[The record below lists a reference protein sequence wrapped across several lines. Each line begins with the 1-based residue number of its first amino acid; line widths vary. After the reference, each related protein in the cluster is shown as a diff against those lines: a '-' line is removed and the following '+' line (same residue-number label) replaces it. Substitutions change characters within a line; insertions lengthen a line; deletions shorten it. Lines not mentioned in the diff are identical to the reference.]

1 MTISLISFAQ
11 TKVSGVVTDKD
22 GAAVPGA
29 MVLDKDSGKWAVTD
43 SEGVFVLEGTDKG
56 HNLEISCMGY
66 STGNVLYQGEG
77 RIAVRLEDDTLELE
91 ETVVIGYGSVKKK
104 DLTGSVGVL
113 DSKIIEQQSTAQ
125 LSQSLQGAIPGLQV
139 TRSSSMP
146 GASASLKVRGVT
158 SINGTSPLI
167 LVDGMAVSSIDQVA
181 SDDVEQITVL
191 KDAASASIYGS
202 RAAAG
207 VILIT
212 TKSAK
217 EGQLSIGY
225 NGEYSM
231 ITATEWA
238 EYLTDPYNYMTMFNE
253 YKWNDAGCPEG
264 ADYQTYP
271 KSYIDNYAQMHE
283 YDPIEYPDFDW
294 KSNIVKKFASAH
306 NHNLTLSYG
315 NKVVKTRASFGYNN
329 TDALYEGSNYEKMTA
344 RIRNSI
350 NITKRLT
357 ADVDFSFR
365 HTQKNDPTITP
376 LQAANMYPS
385 IYLGLYPDGRI
396 AMGKSGGSN
405 TLGILREGGYKSS
418 RSDIISGN
426 IALTYKP
433 IEGLSFTASYKPT
446 WTISKGKTFS
456 KRVPVYDAY
465 DTDVEIGTLSGHAT
479 TDLTETR
486 NDANSY
492 ELSFIGNY
500 DARFGEAHNFNAML
514 GYEEYSYQHESLTA
528 ATTAMELNKYPYLD
542 LANKENVSVAGD
554 AYGNG
559 YRSVFGRVMYNYKS
573 RYYIQANV
581 RGDGSSRFAKGYRW
595 GWFPSAS
602 VGWVISNENW
612 MQNVKPVSYL
622 KLRASVGTLGNERL
636 GGYYPYQA
644 SISFSNALFY
654 GPDGSAVSPQLTAA
668 QVALAV
674 QDITWETTWTYDIG
688 LDINFFRDRLS
699 LSADYYY
706 KQTRNMLL
714 SVEIPEFTGYGSP
727 TKNVGTMYT
736 NGWEAKID
744 WHDRK
749 GDFTYGIGFN
759 VSDARSVM
767 GDLGGKIVFG
777 DQIIK
782 EGEEYYAF
790 YGYRC
795 NGIIQNEEQLIN
807 GAEQLIATVG
817 PGDLQYQDLGGPD
830 GTPDGKISA
839 DYDKTILGSSQ
850 PHFIF
855 GGYLNFGW
863 KGLNLGILF
872 NGVGKQTVRLA
883 EYMVRPFAAQWLSA
897 PAVLLNKDGS
907 RNYWSVY
914 NSDEVNAKAEYPRL
928 SYTTAEKNNYQMSDY
943 WLVNGAY
950 FRVKNINLSYTLPSE
965 PLKKAHI
972 KGLKFYFNIDDPFCF
987 DNYLKGWDPEQTTNS
1002 YIARTFTLGV
1012 DIKF

>member
-1 MTISLISFAQ
+1 MS
-11 TKVSGVVTDKD
+11 
-22 GAAVPGA
+22 
-29 MVLDKDSGKWAVTD
+29 
-43 SEGVFVLEGTDKG
+43 
-56 HNLEISCMGY
+56 
-66 STGNVLYQGEG
+66 
-77 RIAVRLEDDTLELE
+77 
-91 ETVVIGYGSVKKK
+91 
-104 DLTGSVGVL
+104 
-113 DSKIIEQQSTAQ
+113 
-125 LSQSLQGAIPGLQV
+125 
-139 TRSSSMP
+139 
-146 GASASLKVRGVT
+146 
-158 SINGTSPLI
+158 
-167 LVDGMAVSSIDQVA
+167 
-181 SDDVEQITVL
+181 
-191 KDAASASIYGS
+191 
-202 RAAAG
+202 
-207 VILIT
+207 
-212 TKSAK
+212 
-217 EGQLSIGY
+217 
-225 NGEYSM
+225 
-231 ITATEWA
+231 
-238 EYLTDPYNYMTMFNE
+238 
-253 YKWNDAGCPEG
+253 
-264 ADYQTYP
+264 
-271 KSYIDNYAQMHE
+271 
-283 YDPIEYPDFDW
+283 
-294 KSNIVKKFASAH
+294 
-306 NHNLTLSYG
+306 
-315 NKVVKTRASFGYNN
+315 
-329 TDALYEGSNYEKMTA
+329 A

-795 NGIIQNEEQLIN
+795 NGIIQNIVRDFFKKEPSKGVNPDEVVAI
-807 GAEQLIATVG
+807 GASIQGGVLTGEVKDVLLLDVTPLSLGIET
-817 PGDLQYQDLGGPD
+817 LGGVMTKLIESNTTIPFKKSEVFSTAVD
-830 GTPDGKISA
+830 NQPSVEIHVLQGERPMA
-839 DYDKTILGSSQ
+839 NQNKTIGR
-850 PHFIF
+850 F
-855 GGYLNFGW
+855 
-863 KGLNLGILF
+863 NLDNIPPAPRGVPQIEVTFDIDANGIL
-872 NGVGKQTVRLA
+872 NVSAKDKATGKSQSIRIEASSGLSDDEIKRSKATCHQTD
-883 EYMVRPFAAQWLSA
+883 SC
-897 PAVLLNKDGS
+897 S
-907 RNYWSVY
+907 RH
-914 NSDEVNAKAEYPRL
+914 
-928 SYTTAEKNNYQMSDY
+928 TAMPMENVS
-943 WLVNGAY
+943 
-950 FRVKNINLSYTLPSE
+950 S
-965 PLKKAHI
+965 
-972 KGLKFYFNIDDPFCF
+972 
-987 DNYLKGWDPEQTTNS
+987 
-1002 YIARTFTLGV
+1002 
-1012 DIKF
+1012 